1 MSQYIICTDT
11 GSDLNEALYRDYD
24 IIPLKMEYE
33 MDGKTVIDD
42 YSDEAVKAF
51 YQKMRDGAAPKTS
64 QINTAKYAEFFES
77 LIEKSNTIIYI
88 GLGSGISGSFNNST
102 LAAKEVMEK
111 HEGVKI
117 YTVDSLGACL
127 MGGMLSISASE
138 NRKNG
143 MSAEDNVKW
152 LEDVRLNINV
162 YYTTPDLTYLQ
173 RGGRVSK
180 TSAVV
185 AHMLGINPILT
196 VTQEGK
202 LVTCDKV
209 RGEKQT
215 IAKIQKYIQDGVED
229 AANTTLYIA
238 HSDCY
243 DRATG
248 VAARFKAELGFGNVV
263 ITNIGS
269 IIGAHTGP
277 GLVAVFCY
285 GKERQ

>member
-1 MSQYIICTDT
+1 MSDYIICTDT
-11 GSDLNEALYRDYD
+11 GSDLTDALYREYD

-33 MDGKTVIDD
+33 VDGKTYEDD
-42 YSDEAVKAF
+42 YSDEALKIF
-51 YQKMRDGAAPKTS
+51 YQNMRDGAAPKTS
-64 QINTAKYAEFFES
+64 QINVSRYSEFFES
-77 LIEKSNTIIYI
+77 LLEKSNTIIYI
-88 GLGSGISGSFNNST
+88 GLSSGISGSYNNST
-102 LAAKEVMEK
+102 LAAKEVMEN
-111 HEGVKI
+111 HEGAKI
-117 YTVDSLGACL
+117 YCVDTLGACL

-143 MSAEDNVKW
+143 MSAEQNVEW
-152 LEDVRLNINV
+152 LNEKRHYINV

-196 VTQEGK
+196 VTPDGK
-202 LVTCDKV
+202 LISCDKV

-215 IAKIQKYIQDGVED
+215 ISKIQKNIENSIIDPE
-229 AANTTLYIA
+229 NTTLYIA

-248 VAARFKAELGFGNVV
+248 IAAQYKAEVGFGNVV
-263 ITNIGS
+263 LTNIGS

-277 GLVAVFCY
+277 GLVAMFWY

>member
-1 MSQYIICTDT
+1 MSNYIICTDT
-11 GSDLNEALYRDYD
+11 GSDLNDELYCKYD

-33 MDGKTVIDD
+33 VDGKTYEDD
-42 YSDEAVKAF
+42 YSDEALKKF
-51 YQKMRDGAAPKTS
+51 YQNMREGAVPKTS
-64 QINTAKYAEFFES
+64 QINVSRYVEFFEE
-77 LIEKSNTIIYI
+77 LLEKSNTIIYI
-88 GLGSGISGSFNNST
+88 GLSSGISGSFNNSQ

-111 HEGVKI
+111 HAGAKI
-117 YTVDSLGACL
+117 YCVDSLGACL
-127 MGGMLSISASE
+127 MGGMLSISASD

-143 MSAEDNVKW
+143 MSAEQNVEW
-152 LEDVRLNINV
+152 LNQMRHNINV

-196 VTQEGK
+196 VTTDGK
-202 LVTCDKV
+202 LVSCDKV

-215 IAKIQKYIQDGVED
+215 IAKIQKSIQNSVIDPE
-229 AANTTLYIA
+229 NTTLYIA

-243 DRATG
+243 DRAVGIATKYK
-248 VAARFKAELGFGNVV
+248 VEVGFGDVV

-277 GLVAVFCY
+277 GLVSIFYY

>member
-1 MSQYIICTDT
+1 MSDYIICTDT
-11 GSDLNEALYRDYD
+11 GSDLTDALYREYD

-33 MDGKTVIDD
+33 VDGKTFEDD
-42 YSDEAVKAF
+42 YSDEALKKF
-51 YQKMRDGAAPKTS
+51 YQNMREGAMPKTS
-64 QINTAKYAEFFES
+64 QVNVSKYADFFES
-77 LIEKSNTIIYI
+77 LLEKGNTIIYI

-102 LAAKEVMEK
+102 IAAKEVMEK
-111 HEGVKI
+111 HEGVKV
-117 YTVDSLGACL
+117 YCVDSLGACL

-143 MSAEDNVKW
+143 MSAEENVEW
-152 LEDVRLNINV
+152 LENMSHNINV

-196 VTQEGK
+196 VTPDGK
-202 LVTCDKV
+202 LVTCDKI

-215 IAKIQKYIQDGVED
+215 IAKIQKYIENSIIDP
-229 AANTTLYIA
+229 ANTTLYIA
-238 HSDCY
+238 HSDCQ
-243 DRATG
+243 DRAAG
-248 VAARFKAELGFGNVV
+248 IAAKYKAEVGFGNVV
-263 ITNIGS
+263 MTNIGS

-277 GLVAVFCY
+277 GLVSMFWY

>member
-1 MSQYIICTDT
+1 MSDYIICTDT
-11 GSDLNEALYRDYD
+11 GSDLTDALYHEYD

-33 MDGKTVIDD
+33 IDGKTYEDD
-42 YSDEAVKAF
+42 YSDEALKVF
-51 YQKMRDGAAPKTS
+51 YQNMRDGAAPKTS
-64 QINTAKYAEFFES
+64 QINVSRYAEFFES
-77 LIEKSNTIIYI
+77 LLEKSNTIIYI
-88 GLGSGISGSFNNST
+88 GLSSGISGSYNNST
-102 LAAKEVMEK
+102 LAAKEVMEN
-111 HEGVKI
+111 HEGAKI

-143 MSAEDNVKW
+143 MSAEQNVEW
-152 LEDVRLNINV
+152 LNEMRHNINV

-196 VTQEGK
+196 VTPEGK
-202 LVTCDKV
+202 LISCDKV

-215 IAKIQKYIQDGVED
+215 IAKIQKNIESSIIDPQ
-229 AANTTLYIA
+229 NTTLYIA

-243 DRATG
+243 DRAAG
-248 VAARFKAELGFGNVV
+248 IVEKYKAEVGFGNVV
-263 ITNIGS
+263 LTNIGS

-277 GLVAVFCY
+277 GLVAMFWY
-285 GKERQ
+285 GKKRQ